1 MLESR
6 RGLRILRRQGRCRRF
21 RPSPERL
28 SDRCLLSAISLTSAT
43 QANDQTVEVDYQVN
57 VSNLNSLTIDV
68 YRSAF
73 AQLGVGDQVEIGM
86 VTLSGS
92 ELTPGVHDDV
102 SLALGDRSPGV
113 DALAIDPAHPFVIA
127 AATGPDGITSS
138 ASYQT
143 ITVGLVTHGFNP
155 TDTAPAWIYQIAAS
169 LKGLGYNDAI
179 AFDWAKASHTLE
191 AGEAVRS
198 GIKAADTIEKYIE
211 GKHGQGQPN
220 VPAGDVVDLQLIGHS
235 RGSVV
240 ITQAM
245 KTLQD
250 NLAKIPQ
257 AKGGFWE
264 LTYLDPHP
272 SHGTNVA
279 PFSATSRSLLDA
291 ANALQR
297 IYKDPYPLIVPTH
310 VALAQIDYENTPVS
324 MIVSTT
330 EEGQVN
336 PWGITYPTGIH
347 AARGGTTQFETLNLT
362 APGMTHSSV
371 YEWYQANVVPTLGSA
386 NPFVTGPIDAPI
398 EGNGESLTATAGSP
412 LFDRFAYFYD
422 DNPDA
427 TSDDYTA
434 TIDWGDG
441 TATTT
446 GSVAGTPDLGYFV
459 LATHIYASSGTYQDS
474 VTIRHTVGSV
484 ATLTGTVVVS

>member
-1 MLESR
+1 MLGLSQRPQVPR
-6 RGLRILRRQGRCRRF
+6 RKRNRQQF
-21 RPSPERL
+21 HPSPERL

-43 QANDQTVEVDYQVN
+43 QANDQTVAVDYQVN
-57 VSNLNSLTIDV
+57 VSNLNSLIIDI
-68 YRSAF
+68 YRSTS
-73 AQLGVGDQVEIGM
+73 AQLGVGNQAEIGT
-86 VTLSGS
+86 VALTGT
-92 ELTPGVHDDV
+92 ELKAGGHDAV
-102 SLALGDRSPGV
+102 SLVLGDRSPDV
-113 DALAIDPAHPFVIA
+113 DALAIDPAHPYVIA

-143 ITVGLVTHGFNP
+143 ITIGLVTHGFNP

-169 LKGLGYNDAI
+169 LEGLGYDDAI
-179 AFDWAKASHTLE
+179 AFNWAKASPALE
-191 AGEAVRS
+191 AGEAVKS
-198 GIKAADTIEKYIE
+198 GIKAADMIEKYID
-211 GKHGQGQPN
+211 GKNGQGQPN
-220 VPAGDVVDLQLIGHS
+220 VPARDVVDLQLIGHS

-245 KTLQD
+245 KTLQN

-279 PFSATSRSLLDA
+279 PFSATSQYLLDA

-310 VALAQIDYENTPVS
+310 VALAQIYYENTPVS

-330 EEGQVN
+330 EQGQVN

-347 AARGGTTQFETLNLT
+347 SAPGGTTQFETLNLT
-362 APGMTHSSV
+362 TPGMTHSSV
-371 YEWYQANVVPTLGSA
+371 YEWYKANVVPTLGSA

-398 EGNGESLTATAGSP
+398 EGNGESLTAMAGSR
-412 LFDRFAYFYD
+412 LSDRFANFYD
-422 DNPDA
+422 DNPGA

-434 TIDWGDG
+434 TINWGDG

-459 LATHIYASSGTYQDS
+459 LATHTYASSGTYHDS
-474 VTIRHTVGSV
+474 VTIRHTAGSV
-484 ATLTGTVVVS
+484 ATFAGTVVVS